1 MRAAVPPPEPGA
13 SVTVRVPA
21 SSANLGPGY
30 DAVGLALGVF
40 DEVEVTVGRDGD
52 PVTVEVD
59 GEGAG
64 ELPPGED
71 HLVVRGL
78 RAAFERAG
86 VVCRPGLALRCR
98 NAVPHGRGL
107 GSSATAIV
115 TGVAAGRALLAPGA
129 LCAEDVVDLASGIEG
144 HPDNAA
150 ACALG
155 GMTLGWQEPTGR
167 WRAVRL
173 DVHPD
178 VEPVVCLP
186 ADQLPTSTARSV
198 LPPTVP
204 HGDAAFTVGR
214 AALLVEAMTRSP
226 DLLLPA
232 TEDRLHQ
239 GQREAAMPATLA
251 LVRRLRADGLAAVVS
266 GAGPSVLVLTTVD
279 QAADAAALAAEAAA
293 GWQVLRPGVAT
304 TGAQAA
310 GHGAPGSPTAEVP
323 DASRC

>member
-1 MRAAVPPPEPGA
+1 MRPPEPGA

-40 DEVEVTVGRDGD
+40 DEVEVTVGPDGG
-52 PVTVEVD
+52 PVTVEAA

-64 ELPPGED
+64 ELPVGED
-71 HLVVRGL
+71 HLVVRGV
-78 RAAFERAG
+78 RAALERAG
-86 VVCRPGLALRCR
+86 VGCRPGLALRCR

-107 GSSATAIV
+107 GSSATAVV
-115 TGVAAGRALLAPGA
+115 TGVAAARALLPPGA
-129 LCAEDVVDLASGIEG
+129 LGAEDVVDVASAIEG
-144 HPDNAA
+144 HCDNAA
-150 ACALG
+150 ASALG

-186 ADQLPTSTARSV
+186 AHQLPTATARSL

-204 HGDAAFTVGR
+204 HGDAAFTLGR

-239 GQREAAMPATLA
+239 AQREPAMPATLA
-251 LVRRLRADGLAAVVS
+251 LVRRLRGEGLAAVVS
-266 GAGPSVLVLTTVD
+266 GAGPSVLVLTTAD
-279 QAADAAALAAEAAA
+279 RAADVAALAAEAAG

-304 TGAQAA
+304 TGARAT
-310 GHGAPGSPTAEVP
+310 GGGAPHSSTGGSAGRRSVLE
-323 DASRC
+323 